1 MCSLFPSSIVA
12 AGLIA
17 ALVPAPF
24 LIESAA
30 AEPMTTTVTLSVLK
44 GKTELWKRE
53 LAGNPWSP
61 PPP

>member
-24 LIESAA
+24 LID
-30 AEPMTTTVTLSVLK
+30 
-44 GKTELWKRE
+44 
-53 LAGNPWSP
+53 
-61 PPP
+61 